1 MKRALFILCLCL
13 FFSIDSFS
21 QTFQI
26 DSYRWGSM
34 SYVVSGRGMVWGR
47 PVKADF
53 DIVLDTTAGTIEFKS
68 KKNPAIYEINGDHPE
83 MPEFLTPDI
92 NDVAYCY
99 FNEIGERCHILI
111 RKKNDKAVELIKV
124 EPGRTWKYHIASVR

>member
-1 MKRALFILCLCL
+1 
-13 FFSIDSFS
+13 
-21 QTFQI
+21 
-26 DSYRWGSM
+26 
-34 SYVVSGRGMVWGR
+34 MVWGR

-68 KKNPAIYEINGDHPE
+68 KENPAVYEINGDHPE

-99 FNEIGERCHILI
+99 FNEIGERCHILL
-111 RKKNDKAVELIKV
+111 RKKKDKVVDLYRI
-124 EPGRTWKYHIASVR
+124 EPSRTWKYRISSVK